1 MNAKGCFTAGIA
13 MACLLA
19 GPAAFSQAVPPKAS
33 PAVSAAAPVAPP
45 ATPVGPRSMLEQTPQ
60 APIIHLDG
68 GALTIEA
75 TNSSLRAILD
85 DLGRRTGTRIDGL
98 GHDERIFGV
107 YGPGNPQQV
116 LSALLDDS
124 GYNFVISGRNPDGS
138 PREIALTTRT
148 AGVVVPAAAAPTQA
162 AQEDDDSDAAD
173 TQAPQPL
180 FTPPP
185 QQAQPP
191 GQPGNPQQAKT
202 PAQMLQELQQL
213 RQAQQPQTPQ

>member
-1 MNAKGCFTAGIA
+1 MNAKGRLTAGIA
-13 MACLLA
+13 TAFLLA
-19 GPAAFSQAVPPKAS
+19 GPAALSQAVLPKPL
-33 PAVSAAAPVAPP
+33 PAVPAAPAGPP
-45 ATPVGPRSMLEQTPQ
+45 SMLEQTPQ
-60 APIIHLDG
+60 APTIHLDG

-75 TNSSLRAILD
+75 TNSSLRTILD

-138 PREIALTTRT
+138 PREIALTTRSGSTT
-148 AGVVVPAAAAPTQA
+148 APAAAVPTQA

-185 QQAQPP
+185 QIPIN

>member
-1 MNAKGCFTAGIA
+1 MNAKGCLTAVIA
-13 MACLLA
+13 IACLLVV
-19 GPAAFSQAVPPKAS
+19 PAALSQAALPKPSPPVP
-33 PAVSAAAPVAPP
+33 AAAPAGPP
-45 ATPVGPRSMLEQTPQ
+45 SMLEQAPQ
-60 APIIHLDG
+60 APTIHLVG

-148 AGVVVPAAAAPTQA
+148 ASAAVPAAAAPTQA

-185 QQAQPP
+185 QIPVN
-191 GQPGNPQQAKT
+191 GQPRNPQQAKT